1 MTSIMRRTVRGTAAG
16 LGALAIVAGTAA
28 CGGILGGEDEAGAGT
43 EETQQEGGSSG
54 TEGED
59 TGAEEDAGESSD
71 SADTE
76 ESADSETSE
85 DAETSEGADDA
96 AADGTDAEDGS
107 DDAAGASEEAGD
119 GAAEALSE
127 DDLTAV
133 GDTYYEFLEA
143 AAASDGEAACSLI
156 TNPDTD
162 EPLKSGE
169 VKLCAEGFEGGAEES
184 PVDPSLMDAIDR
196 SMVEAVDNGD
206 GTAGVTLMGQDAGV
220 TFVDVDGSW
229 YIDGSQFV

>member
-28 CGGILGGEDEAGAGT
+28 CGGILGGGEDGADGGTGTGT
-43 EETQQEGGSSG
+43 EEGQETQEEDGSSD

-59 TGAEEDAGESSD
+59 AGAAEDTEDSGTEEDAQ
-71 SADTE
+71 
-76 ESADSETSE
+76 
-85 DAETSEGADDA
+85 
-96 AADGTDAEDGS
+96 GS
-107 DDAAGASEEAGD
+107 DDSERTEETDDPADADAAESDDAGSSEEDGD
-119 GAAEALSE
+119 DAAEALSE

-156 TNPDTD
+156 TNPGTD

-169 VKLCAEGFEGGAEES
+169 VALCAKGFEGETEKS
-184 PVDPSLMDAIDR
+184 PIDPSMMDAIDR

-220 TFVDVDGSW
+220 IFVSVDGSW
-229 YIDGSQFV
+229 YMDGSQFI

>member
-1 MTSIMRRTVRGTAAG
+1 
-16 LGALAIVAGTAA
+16 
-28 CGGILGGEDEAGAGT
+28 
-43 EETQQEGGSSG
+43 
-54 TEGED
+54 
-59 TGAEEDAGESSD
+59 
-71 SADTE
+71 
-76 ESADSETSE
+76 
-85 DAETSEGADDA
+85 
-96 AADGTDAEDGS
+96 ADGTDAEDGS

-196 SMVEAVDNGD
+196 SMVEAGDNGD

-220 TFVDVDGSW
+220 TFVDVEGSW
-229 YIDGSQFV
+229 CRDGRQSVRAASFPSVRGGPAPRHPHPDAGALRAHRVPEAHWAHGTSP

>member
-28 CGGILGGEDEAGAGT
+28 CGGILGGGDEGDGDTGT
-43 EETQQEGGSSG
+43 EETQEEDGSSDSDSED
-54 TEGED
+54 TDEGED
-59 TGAEEDAGESSD
+59 TGTEEDSSDAEESEDSGLSEETDDSAGD
-71 SADTE
+71 GADTE
-76 ESADSETSE
+76 D
-85 DAETSEGADDA
+85 GADDA
-96 AADGTDAEDGS
+96 GDTEEDG
-107 DDAAGASEEAGD
+107 DDAAAG
-119 GAAEALSE
+119 GELSE

-162 EPLKSGE
+162 QPLKGGE

-184 PVDPSLMDAIDR
+184 GVDPSMMDAIDR

-220 TFVDVDGSW
+220 TFVDVDGTW

>member
-1 MTSIMRRTVRGTAAG
+1 MTSIMRRSVRGAAAG

-28 CGGILGGEDEAGAGT
+28 CGGLLDGGDEGDGDTGT
-43 EETQQEGGSSG
+43 EETQEEDGDSS
-54 TEGED
+54 EGED
-59 TGAEEDAGESSD
+59 TETEEDTESSEDTENSEDTETEEDTEGSDD
-71 SADTE
+71 SETTE
-76 ESADSETSE
+76 ESTDDGADSE
-85 DAETSEGADDA
+85 DGDDA
-96 AADGTDAEDGS
+96 AAGGE
-107 DDAAGASEEAGD
+107 
-119 GAAEALSE
+119 LSE

-162 EPLKSGE
+162 KPLEGGQ
-169 VKLCAEGFEGGAEES
+169 VQACAEGFEGGAEES
-184 PVDPSLMDAIDR
+184 GVDPSMMDAIDR

-229 YIDGSQFV
+229 YIDGSQII

>member
-1 MTSIMRRTVRGTAAG
+1 SIMRRTVRGTAAG

-85 DAETSEGADDA
+85 DAETSEGAEDA
-96 AADGTDAEDGS
+96 A

-184 PVDPSLMDAIDR
+184 P
-196 SMVEAVDNGD
+196 
-206 GTAGVTLMGQDAGV
+206 
-220 TFVDVDGSW
+220 
-229 YIDGSQFV
+229 